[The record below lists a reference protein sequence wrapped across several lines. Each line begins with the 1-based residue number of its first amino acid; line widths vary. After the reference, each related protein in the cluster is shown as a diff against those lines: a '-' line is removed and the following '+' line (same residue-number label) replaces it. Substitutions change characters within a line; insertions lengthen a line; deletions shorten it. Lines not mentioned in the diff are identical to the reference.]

1 MTTPISLTVH
11 RNTREKRQRRKVWD
25 TAQLKVRT
33 MPKNIDGFVVVY
45 FKKTGLSDTE
55 TWADWYVR
63 DTADTFRL
71 PEMAR
76 FQIERAINK

>member
-11 RNTREKRQRRKVWD
+11 RNTREKRQRRQVWD
-25 TAQLKVRT
+25 TAQRMART

-45 FKKTGLSDTE
+45 FKKTGLSATE

-63 DTADTFRL
+63 DAADTFRL

-76 FQIERAINK
+76 HQIEREINR